1 MKRTPR
7 SRDRTNYEVGYGRP
21 PRAHQFKKGQRSA
34 NPSGRPRGSR
44 NPNLSQVL
52 LEPLSIKVQGRTRK
66 VPFLEAWAQ
75 VVKDKAIKGD
85 IKAGQMLLLLAKQL
99 NMLNAPDFPEDEQII
114 FTLDIGKPPAWL
126 NERKSD
132 TKEGQ

>member
-1 MKRTPR
+1 
-7 SRDRTNYEVGYGRP
+7 
-21 PRAHQFKKGQRSA
+21 
-34 NPSGRPRGSR
+34 
-44 NPNLSQVL
+44 
-52 LEPLSIKVQGRTRK
+52 
-66 VPFLEAWAQ
+66 
-75 VVKDKAIKGD
+75 VKDKAIKGD